1 MSLGRLGDEMGA
13 IANPEFAELS
23 RELAAVLPPEHELF
37 AASVAAG
44 MSYRESAKHAGF
56 HEDNGFRLMQMP
68 RIRARVEE
76 LVSVPDERIRAR
88 VNAEFLILL
97 NRVSGADD
105 KSYDPDLHLR
115 VLLALAKYKGWIV
128 DKKQVAKLSA
138 SVRLDRAELDAALE
152 ADLERLA
159 PGATDRLARL
169 GRAPSR
175 SDLARIAVGE
185 DGDPAGAE
193 E

>member
-1 MSLGRLGDEMGA
+1 MGA

-97 NRVSGADD
+97 NRVSVADE
-105 KSYDPDLHLR
+105 SYDPDRHLR

-128 DKKQVAKLSA
+128 DRKQIAKVSA
-138 SVRLDRAELDAALE
+138 SLRLDRGELDAALQ

-159 PGATDRLARL
+159 PGAAGQLARL

-175 SDLARIAVGE
+175 SDLTRIAAGE
-185 DGDPAGAE
+185 DDGIGGEVETPPE
-193 E
+193 